1 MSKENDQESTAYSE
15 GYIQGWNDALKK
27 LKDILL
33 NKEEKE

>member
-1 MSKENDQESTAYSE
+1 MDKEKDSESTSFSE

-33 NKEEKE
+33 GKEPKE